1 MEILVK
7 DASKTIKGNLI
18 LSHVDLQLT
27 GGKIYGLQGP
37 NGSGKTMLMRLICGL
52 MHPSSGSVW
61 IDGKQLGK
69 EIDFPESMGM
79 MLESPAFLP
88 NYTGLKNLQLLAAL
102 KGKISDD
109 DICQTLTA
117 VGLEPKDR
125 RTYKKYSLGMKQ
137 RLGLAAAMMEKPDL
151 LVLDEPSNALDE
163 AGVEQIC
170 DLIRKEK
177 QRGALVLLASH
188 DAEILESLAD
198 EIYTIRGGSITK
210 KVQR

>member
-7 DASKTIKGNLI
+7 DASKTIKDNLI
-18 LSHVDLQLT
+18 LNHVDLQLT
-27 GGKIYGLQGP
+27 GGKIYGLQWP

-79 MLESPAFLP
+79 MLEGPAFLP

-102 KGKISDD
+102 KGKITDE

-210 KVQR
+210 KVQQ

>member
-18 LSHVDLQLT
+18 LNHVDLQLT

-109 DICQTLTA
+109 DICQMLTA

-177 QRGALVLLASH
+177 QRGALVLVASH

-210 KVQR
+210 KVQQ